1 MSKTPSPSQTLHPPP
16 AHKAQP
22 AGLAA
27 PHAVGPLDSTLR
39 VSEHLGDVIPPAHDY
54 RTLVLCFDGTGSEFN
69 TMNSNVGQFFT
80 MLKKDSPNHQMVYY
94 HAGMGT
100 STVPRLSNMVDM
112 MIGTHFDAHV
122 MDGYEFLMQSY
133 QAGDR
138 ICLFGF
144 SSGAYTAR
152 ALAGML
158 HKVGLL
164 PRSNHQQVP
173 FAYKMYSQD
182 DGEGWEQSR
191 EFKKAFSID
200 VNVEF
205 VGVWDTVN
213 SVGIVPR
220 RLPFTRANNK
230 IRYFRHAL
238 ALDEHRVRF
247 IPSFCH
253 QLSDTD
259 NDEQEVRKSEAPHTC
274 EKKSYALHISH
285 RGKSGPNADHH
296 GCEEL
301 EQRFSQS
308 KAPTD
313 VQEVWFAGC
322 HRDVGGGAVR
332 NGTRH
337 SLSRISLRWMIRECF
352 KARTGILFHGC
363 EFQKIGMDHKTL
375 YPYPHVWQRP
385 PPLTS
390 TSTVSLLPHKLG
402 GDLSSSDIED
412 TGFVSE
418 EHEDLA
424 DALADIHDRLKERPA
439 WWVLEGL
446 PQQIRYQRDEDNAWV
461 TKISINRGEGR
472 HVPRQ
477 ASGVYVHR
485 TVKIRMEAEALQ
497 EKYQPKAKLTVKP
510 TWVD

>member
-1 MSKTPSPSQTLHPPP
+1 MEDI
-16 AHKAQP
+16 
-22 AGLAA
+22 
-27 PHAVGPLDSTLR
+27 V
-39 VSEHLGDVIPPAHDY
+39 PPAHDY

-69 TMNSNVGQFFT
+69 TMNSNIGQFFT
-80 MLKKDSPNHQMVYY
+80 MLKKDSPEHQMVYY

-100 STVPRLSNMVDM
+100 NTVPKLSNIVDM
-112 MIGTHFDAHV
+112 MIGTNFDAHV

-182 DGEGWEQSR
+182 DREGWKQSR
-191 EFKKAFSID
+191 AFKKAFSID

-238 ALDEHRVRF
+238 SLDEHRVRF

-253 QLSDTD
+253 QLPDTND
-259 NDEQEVRKSEAPHTC
+259 NEQEIRESKTPHSC

-285 RGKSGPNADHH
+285 HEKGDPKAFHYE
-296 GCEEL
+296 CEEL
-301 EQRFSQS
+301 EHRFSQS
-308 KAPTD
+308 LTPTD
-313 VQEVWFAGC
+313 VQEVWFTGC
-322 HRDVGGGAVR
+322 HRDVGGGAME

-352 KARTGILFHGC
+352 KAKTGILFHRSD
-363 EFQKIGMDHKTL
+363 FQQIGMDPKTL
-375 YPYPHVWQRP
+375 YPHVRQRP
-385 PPLTS
+385 PALTS
-390 TSTVSLLPHKLG
+390 ASRTTSLLLRKSE
-402 GDLSSSDIED
+402 GDLSSPDIEG

-418 EHEDLA
+418 EQEDLA
-424 DALADIHDRLKERPA
+424 DALTTIHDRLKA
-439 WWVLEGL
+439 WPVWWILEGL
-446 PQQIRYQRDEDNAWV
+446 PQQLRYQRDEDNAWV
-461 TKISINRGEGR
+461 TKISVNRGKGR
-472 HVPRQ
+472 RVPRQ
-477 ASGVYVHR
+477 TAGVDVHR
-485 TVKIRMEAEALQ
+485 TVKIRMESEALR
-497 EKYQPKAKLTVKP
+497 EKYQPKAKLEVEP